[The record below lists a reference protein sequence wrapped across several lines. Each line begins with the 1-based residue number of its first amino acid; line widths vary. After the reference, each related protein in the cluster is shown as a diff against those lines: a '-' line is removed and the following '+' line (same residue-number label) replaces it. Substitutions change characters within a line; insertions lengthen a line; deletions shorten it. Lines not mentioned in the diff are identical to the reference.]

1 MTIESED
8 LSQGEPGS
16 VQSATTRVVTNLR
29 MLVDSGEFK
38 PGEQLPPERE
48 LALRM
53 KVSRSSLRAGIAF
66 LGMIGVL
73 KSCHGSGTYVSFE
86 AHETRKLR
94 SNSTLQ
100 PREEQGLVSLQ
111 LLEACCVIQ
120 GTLAGLAAERS
131 SKRYLAQLAE
141 ELAEMYAALNDPEK
155 YSIHG
160 ARFHRTIGRAA
171 GNAILDAL
179 LETLAANIYNS
190 RPYRAQPSQDLRQSA
205 KTHHEI
211 YRAIRSRN
219 PIRAKLLMEQHL
231 RGTLPFV
238 ETGANIHALPKWRSD
253 IESVR

>member
-1 MTIESED
+1 
-8 LSQGEPGS
+8 
-16 VQSATTRVVTNLR
+16 
-29 MLVDSGEFK
+29 MLIDSGEFQ

-86 AHETRKLR
+86 TRKTQKLR
-94 SNSTLQ
+94 PNSGL
-100 PREEQGLVSLQ
+100 RLGEEQRPVSSQ

-131 SKRYLAQLAE
+131 TTRYMAELAE
-141 ELAEMYAALNDPEK
+141 EVAGMHAALNDPQR
-155 YSIHG
+155 YSIHDV
-160 ARFHRTIGRAA
+160 RFHRIIARAA

-179 LETLAANIYNS
+179 LETLTANVDAS
-190 RPYRAQPSQDLRQSA
+190 RLHRDLSSEKLRQSA
-205 KTHHEI
+205 ETHHEI

-231 RGTLPFV
+231 GGT
-238 ETGANIHALPKWRSD
+238 
-253 IESVR
+253 SVL